1 MEIEQEIASIKAKL
15 RRLGTTSS
23 NNDQTNSLEIVLLKV
38 NQMHVCVTVLL
49 SSIKNGN
56 AVCLFFLL
64 SFYCFSQFCFVVSR
78 FLFAILSFI

>member
-56 AVCLFFLL
+56 AVCFFRL

-78 FLFAILSFI
+78 FLFVIVSFI